1 VEGKILK
8 KISMPKFFAKVIHY
22 FFLTFFAVIFA
33 GPFVWLLSTALKS
46 PDENIFS
53 YPPQFIPEQITIVN
67 FLKVWETIPMGNYFL
82 NSTIV
87 ALISIFLNLVFSSL
101 AAYPL
106 ARLNFR
112 GKNLIFYAILST
124 MMIPFQVIM
133 IPIFLICMKLN
144 LTNTYLGVILPT
156 SVSAFGIFLMR
167 QAYLAVPREL
177 EETALLD
184 GCNAFDIWWRI
195 MVPLTRPALATLAIF
210 SFVASWSDFLWPLII
225 LKDTAKYTLPVGIAY
240 LAGTFSANWRLIAAG
255 SLISVIPI
263 VLLFILLQRFFIS
276 TSEGAL
282 KG

>member
-1 VEGKILK
+1 MANAIK
-8 KISMPKFFAKVIHY
+8 KISIYFILIFFAI
-22 FFLTFFAVIFA
+22 IFV
-33 GPFVWLLSTALKS
+33 GPFLWLLSTAVKS
-46 PDENIFS
+46 PAENIFS
-53 YPPQFIPEQITIVN
+53 YPPKLIPEQFTLSN
-67 FLKVWETIPMGNYFL
+67 FTEVWNAIPLGRYFI
-82 NSTIV
+82 NSIIV
-87 ALISIFLNLVFSSL
+87 AVISIVLNLIFSSL

-106 ARLNFR
+106 ARINFK
-112 GKNLIFYAILST
+112 GKDTIFYLILST

-133 IPIFLICMKLN
+133 IPIFIICMKLN

-177 EETALLD
+177 EETALID
-184 GCNAFDIWWRI
+184 GCNLFDIWWRI

-225 LKDTAKYTLPVGIAY
+225 LKDTDKYTLPVGISY

-255 SLISVIPI
+255 SLISIIPI
-263 VLLFILLQRFFIS
+263 ILLFVFLQRFFIS
-276 TSEGAL
+276 GAAEGSV